1 MGKGMEAVNNAV
13 VTEIEKAIGGDK
25 LKKAVFSKPRDKAL
39 LKTSAEFFYKNG
51 EKHVKLQ
58 SFLKDGKAIQK
69 ILTLSDFLSG
79 FVSQAQESYR
89 QISLVG
95 KNKTLEILISEKG
108 KLHFSGSLDGAEAV
122 SLSSAQDKEKNYIL
136 TPENG
141 KEFLTL
147 LGIVG
152 KNGQVHDK
160 KQAKYRQINKFLE
173 HIETVKEL
181 FKDKDELCICDLC
194 CGKSY
199 LTFAVYWYFTEL
211 LGKKVEMYGV
221 DLKRDVIEYC
231 SEVARTLS
239 FDGLHFECGDVSRFT
254 PPTAPDL
261 VISLH
266 ACDVATD
273 YVLAGAVKTG
283 ARVILSTPCCQ
294 HEINS
299 QLKCDMLSA
308 ITEHSLL
315 RQKLAVAATDALR
328 AKMLEIYGY
337 KVTVCE
343 LIDPEETP
351 KNVLIRAIKNER
363 AQRSRGD
370 KLSEEYMKLC
380 GFLGVNPT
388 LLKLLGMPET
398 KHENIENIRRVKS
411 DEDAPVF
418 NALKNSDLVCAD
430 CVLKEENDLS
440 VFACAAYPFGKP
452 GKVLDGNDCP
462 KHMTLNQAK
471 EKYGDKLK

>member
-1 MGKGMEAVNNAV
+1 MEAVNNAV
-13 VTEIEKAIGGDK
+13 VTEIEKAISGDK
-25 LKKAVFSKPRDKAL
+25 LKKAVFSRPRDKAI
-39 LKTSAEFFYKNG
+39 LKTNAEVFYKNG

-69 ILTLSDFLSG
+69 ILTLSDFLSD

-89 QISLVG
+89 QINLIG

-108 KLHFSGSLDGAEAV
+108 KLHFSGSLDGEESV
-122 SLSSAQDKEKNYIL
+122 SISSAQDKEKNYIL
-136 TPENG
+136 TAENG

-147 LGIVG
+147 LGIIG

-173 HIETVKEL
+173 HIETVKDL
-181 FKDKDELCICDLC
+181 FKEKDELCICDLC
-194 CGKSY
+194 CGKSD

-221 DLKRDVIEYC
+221 DLKKDVIEYC
-231 SEVARTLS
+231 SDVAKTLS

-254 PPTAPDL
+254 PPKTPDL

-273 YVLAGAVKTG
+273 YVLAGAVKTK

-294 HEINS
+294 HEING
-299 QLKCDMLSA
+299 QLKCDTLSA

-315 RQKLAVAATDALR
+315 KQKLAVAATDALR

-351 KNVLIRAIKNER
+351 KNVLIRAVRNER
-363 AQRSRGD
+363 TQGARV
-370 KLSEEYMKLC
+370 KALSKEYTELC
-380 GFLGVNPT
+380 DFLGVSPT
-388 LLKLLGMPET
+388 LLRLLGLPENECKTVESIRNT
-398 KHENIENIRRVKS
+398 K
-411 DEDAPVF
+411 
-418 NALKNSDLVCAD
+418 
-430 CVLKEENDLS
+430 
-440 VFACAAYPFGKP
+440 
-452 GKVLDGNDCP
+452 
-462 KHMTLNQAK
+462 
-471 EKYGDKLK
+471 

>member
-1 MGKGMEAVNNAV
+1 MEAAKNRIRE
-13 VTEIEKAIGGDK
+13 EIEEALDGDR
-25 LKKAVFSKPRDKAL
+25 LKKAVFSRPRDKSL
-39 LKTSAEFFYKNG
+39 LKASAEVFYKNG
-51 EKHVKLQ
+51 EKCVKLQ

-69 ILTLSDFLSG
+69 ILSLSEFLCG
-79 FVSQAQESYR
+79 FVSDAQECYR
-89 QISLVG
+89 QINLIG

-108 KLHFSGSLDGAEAV
+108 KLHFSGSLDGAEEV
-122 SLSSAQDKEKNYIL
+122 SLASAQDKEKNYIL
-136 TPENG
+136 TAENG

-147 LGIVG
+147 LGIIG

-173 HIETVKEL
+173 HIETVKDL

-221 DLKRDVIEYC
+221 DLKKDVIGYC
-231 SEVARTLS
+231 SDVAKALS

-254 PPTAPDL
+254 PPSTPDL

-266 ACDVATD
+266 ACDIATD
-273 YVLAGAVKTG
+273 YVLAGAIKTG

-294 HEINS
+294 HEING
-299 QLKCDMLSA
+299 QLKCDTLAA

-315 RQKLAVAATDALR
+315 KQKLAVAATDALR

-351 KNVLIRAIKNER
+351 KNVLIRAVRNER
-363 AQRSRGD
+363 TQWSKVN
-370 KLSEEYMKLC
+370 KLSEEYMNLC
-380 GFLGVNPT
+380 EFLGVNPT
-388 LLKLLGMPET
+388 LLTLLGLPQPPCEPP
-398 KHENIENIRRVKS
+398 KILS
-411 DEDAPVF
+411 LYD
-418 NALKNSDLVCAD
+418 LK
-430 CVLKEENDLS
+430 
-440 VFACAAYPFGKP
+440 
-452 GKVLDGNDCP
+452 
-462 KHMTLNQAK
+462 
-471 EKYGDKLK
+471 